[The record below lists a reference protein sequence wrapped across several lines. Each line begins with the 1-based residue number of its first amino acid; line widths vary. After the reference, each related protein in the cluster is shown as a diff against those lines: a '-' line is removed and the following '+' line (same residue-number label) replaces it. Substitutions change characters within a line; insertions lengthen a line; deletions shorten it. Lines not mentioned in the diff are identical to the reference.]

1 MCNFYANEMSFFEN
15 LSPAEYNVTVLLI
28 GESSRPGKMVS
39 IGTGHLKMFRKFN
52 L

>member
-28 GESSRPGKMVS
+28 GERAGLVKWFQLAPA
-39 IGTGHLKMFRKFN
+39 I
-52 L
+52 